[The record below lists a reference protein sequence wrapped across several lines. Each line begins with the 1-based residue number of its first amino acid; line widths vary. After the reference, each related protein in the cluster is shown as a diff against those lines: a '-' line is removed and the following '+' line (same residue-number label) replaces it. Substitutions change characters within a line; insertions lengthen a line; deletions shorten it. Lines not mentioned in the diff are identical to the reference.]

1 MKPQELTV
9 NVNCDLTVTKETAE
23 TCLKLVELYVN
34 SHENLDVYGNRN
46 VDGSLSL
53 YFKEKSDYTDTL

>member
-1 MKPQELTV
+1 MKPQDLTI

-34 SHENLDVYGNRN
+34 SHENLNVCGKRN
-46 VDGSLSL
+46 DDESVSL
-53 YFKEKSDYTDTL
+53 YFKEGWEKE

>member
-23 TCLKLVELYVN
+23 TCLKLVELFVN
-34 SHENLDVYGNRN
+34 SHEGLNVCGTRN
-46 VDGSLSL
+46 DDGSVSL
-53 YFKEKSDYTDTL
+53 YFKKWLEEE